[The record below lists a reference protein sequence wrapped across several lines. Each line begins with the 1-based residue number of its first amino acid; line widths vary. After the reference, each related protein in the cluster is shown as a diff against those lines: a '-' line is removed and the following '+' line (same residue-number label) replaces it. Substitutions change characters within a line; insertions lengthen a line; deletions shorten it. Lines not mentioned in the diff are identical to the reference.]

1 MSLGFEEAYQPT
13 DNETFYRE
21 YAQEWADRYFDDT
34 TLVRT
39 IEEEIYPFNQVYEE
53 YEVHVDTISEFTT
66 NTTKVEGD
74 YLSLI
79 YRDCSHQTYRGQKVL
94 YEDKPYLIYQKTEP
108 LSKISRS
115 KIIKCNN
122 KIKFVDKETG
132 AIITE
137 PVFVGF
143 ELSATN
149 NNTTKDATVDSRRLI
164 CMIQGNE
171 YTSEFLEEQRFML
184 SKKKAFKITQIGD
197 INKDDINE
205 DYPSMITL
213 YIEWSPVTPNDNK
226 DLLIADYYNSQ
237 YTLTINSADLSL
249 APSSIGQLSATVKLN
264 DIIQTSIPLKW
275 SASDSNVVKIDSLG
289 NYQVVGLNGSISV
302 ITCSIDGNTTINDT
316 VNVNVVT
323 VPIVDKEI
331 IINPSTNFEILQ
343 GTSKDITYGVYNGDV
358 LTSDVVVV
366 TPSGASPSNYTLTHS
381 SDKVTV
387 ANLLRS
393 TTKLKLTFTSGSLTS
408 KYVDITLRGIM

>member
-21 YAQEWADRYFDDT
+21 YAQEWVDRYFDDT

-39 IEEEIYPFNQVYEE
+39 IEEEVYPFNQIYEE

-94 YEDKPYLIYQKTEP
+94 YEGKPYLIYQKTEP

-122 KIKFVDKETG
+122 KVKFVDKETG

-197 INKDDINE
+197 VNKDDINE

-237 YTLTINSADLSL
+237 YTLTINSTDLSL

-264 DIIQTSIPLKW
+264 DVVQTGIPLKW
-275 SASDSNVVKIDSLG
+275 STSDSNVITIDSLG
-289 NYQVVGLNGSISV
+289 NYQVVGINGSTALIA
-302 ITCSIDGNTTINDT
+302 CSIDGNDSVFDEIDVDIITI
-316 VNVNVVT
+316 
-323 VPIVDKEI
+323 PIEDKQI
-331 IINPSTNFEILQ
+331 VINPSANTRLLQ
-343 GTSKDITYGVYNGDV
+343 TKSLDINYGVYNGDI
-358 LTSDVVVV
+358 LTSDVVTI
-366 TPSGASPSNYTLTHS
+366 TPSGASASNYTLTYS
-381 SDKVTV
+381 SGKVTV
-387 ANLLRS
+387 TNLLK
-393 TTKLKLTFTSGSLTS
+393 TTTNLVLTFTSGTLDAKSIT
-408 KYVDITLRGIM
+408 ITLGGLI